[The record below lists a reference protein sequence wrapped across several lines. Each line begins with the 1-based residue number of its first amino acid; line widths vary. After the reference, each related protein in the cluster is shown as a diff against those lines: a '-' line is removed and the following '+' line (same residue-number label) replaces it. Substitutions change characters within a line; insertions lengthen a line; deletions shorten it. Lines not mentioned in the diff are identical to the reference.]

1 MKKRWT
7 QTEEQYLKDVWG
19 TVSLAEIMK
28 SLGRTEDSVMRKAHR
43 LDLDTGK
50 SDEDMMKKRWSREED
65 NFITENYK
73 SIDVE
78 AISQQLG
85 RTVSAVRKR
94 ASALGLAER
103 TNRWSNEEME
113 FLNDKWGILNLDTIA
128 KKLNRSRN
136 SVLLK
141 AHKMSLRDQVAANG
155 IFLTPNDVSSILGIN
170 IRTLYSWIWNGNI
183 GYRKFKV
190 GKKRKYQIAVEDLC
204 EFIKNNQN
212 KWNSQNADIIQIKSY
227 YSSYFISKSNNV
239 KIRGEMP
246 KWIADKIERDK
257 AGFRQH
263 LKPWTTQEELEL
275 LSMAEQKYTY
285 KEICANLNRSV
296 ESVKTKLYLL
306 YKQRNQQ
313 DHICID
319 STNNYLQV

>member
-7 QTEEQYLKDVWG
+7 QSEEQYLKEVWG
-19 TVSLAEIMK
+19 TVSLFEIMER
-28 SLGRTEDSVMRKAHR
+28 LDRTEDSVIRKAKR
-43 LDLDTGK
+43 LDLDIGK
-50 SDEDMMKKRWSREED
+50 SEEDMMKKRWSPEED
-65 NFITENYK
+65 NFIAENYK
-73 SIDVE
+73 KTDVE

-85 RTVSAVRKR
+85 RTVSAIRKR
-94 ASALGLAER
+94 ASALGLSEEIS
-103 TNRWSNEEME
+103 RWSNEEME
-113 FLNDKWGILNLDTIA
+113 FLNEKWGILNLDTIA

-170 IRTLYSWIWNGNI
+170 IRTLYSWIWNGKI

-212 KWNSQNADIIQIKSY
+212 KWNSQNADIIQLKSY
-227 YSSYFISKSNNV
+227 YSSYFITRSNNV
-239 KIRGEMP
+239 KIREEMP
-246 KWIADKIERDK
+246 KWIADKVERDK

-263 LKPWTTQEELEL
+263 LKPWTTREELEL

-285 KEICANLNRSV
+285 KEMCANLNRTV

-306 YKQRNQQ
+306 YKQKNQK
-313 DHICID
+313 DLMCMENA
-319 STNNYLQV
+319 NN

>member
-7 QTEEQYLKDVWG
+7 QAEEQYLKEAWG
-19 TVSLAEIMK
+19 KVSLFEIME
-28 SLGRTEDSVMRKAHR
+28 SLGRTEDSVMRKAKR
-43 LDLDTGK
+43 LNLDISK
-50 SDEDMMKKRWSREED
+50 PEADILKKRWSTEED
-65 NFITENYK
+65 NFIIENYK
-73 SIDVE
+73 STDVE

-85 RTVSAVRKR
+85 RTVSAIRKR
-94 ASALGLAER
+94 ASALGLAEKI
-103 TNRWSNEEME
+103 NRWSNEEME
-113 FLNDKWGILNLDTIA
+113 FLNEKWGILNLDTIA

-170 IRTLYSWIWNGNI
+170 IRTLYSWIWNGKI

-212 KWNSQNADIIQIKSY
+212 KWNSQKADIVQIKSY
-227 YSSYFISKSNNV
+227 YSSYFITKSNNV
-239 KIRGEMP
+239 KIQGEMP
-246 KWIADKIERDK
+246 KWIADKVERDK
-257 AGFRQH
+257 AGFKQH
-263 LKPWTTQEELEL
+263 LKPWTTREELEL
-275 LSMAEQKYTY
+275 LSMAEKKYTY

-306 YKQRNQQ
+306 YKQRNLK
-313 DHICID
+313 DRMCIEN
-319 STNNYLQV
+319 TNNYIQV